1 MYITTY
7 FTSWTD
13 SVPLRRKTNLIYTV
27 EVYSKLLEPDGI
39 FVFFWEEF
47 GLPFITWR
55 SREKLSYL
63 FLNAYK

>member
-1 MYITTY
+1 M
-7 FTSWTD
+7 
-13 SVPLRRKTNLIYTV
+13 PLRRKTNLIYTV